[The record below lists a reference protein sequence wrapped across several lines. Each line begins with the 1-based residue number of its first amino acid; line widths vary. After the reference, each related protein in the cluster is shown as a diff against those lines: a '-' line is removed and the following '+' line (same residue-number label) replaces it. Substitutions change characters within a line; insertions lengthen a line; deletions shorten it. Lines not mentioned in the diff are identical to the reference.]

1 MTHKTDAKENANRI
15 VAMHQAN
22 GLTPADARKAAIV
35 SVECLLGALSTR
47 NMTHSLYMRTLNY
60 LNDKSNFLKYPKWFT
75 PVVQGVVR
83 ELWLENKP
91 GENLRMASLKYM
103 QEEAMK
109 NGEQIFIADAMDLI
123 KSTVE

>member
-1 MTHKTDAKENANRI
+1 MTHKEDAKQNAYRI
-15 VAMHQAN
+15 VERHKST
-22 GLTPADARKAAIV
+22 GLSPADARKAAIV
-35 SVECLLGALSTR
+35 TVECILGALQTR
-47 NMTHSLYMRTLNY
+47 NMTHSLYMRTMNF

-75 PVVQGVVR
+75 PTVQGVVK

-123 KSTVE
+123 KSVVE